1 MSERLRTVVDKL
13 AIRPDERVLE
23 IGCGQ
28 GVAATMVCQL
38 LTTGTLTAIDRSTKM
53 IEAATRRNAQY
64 VATGKAE
71 FIIASLEDM
80 NLGDRRFDLVFAV
93 RVGLFH
99 RDPSRAH
106 ELLRPWLAPGA
117 RVLSFFDAPVQM
129 KPRSA
134 RAAR

>member
-1 MSERLRTVVDKL
+1 MWTMSERLRGVVGQL
-13 AIRPDERVLE
+13 AIRPGDRVLE

-53 IEAATRRNAQY
+53 IEAATRRNAAY
-64 VATGKAE
+64 VASGRAE
-71 FIIASLEDM
+71 FLIASLEDM

-99 RDPSRAH
+99 RDPDRAH
-106 ELLRPWLAPGA
+106 ALLEPWLAPGA
-117 RVLSFFDAPVQM
+117 RVLSFFDVPV
-129 KPRSA
+129 
-134 RAAR
+134 